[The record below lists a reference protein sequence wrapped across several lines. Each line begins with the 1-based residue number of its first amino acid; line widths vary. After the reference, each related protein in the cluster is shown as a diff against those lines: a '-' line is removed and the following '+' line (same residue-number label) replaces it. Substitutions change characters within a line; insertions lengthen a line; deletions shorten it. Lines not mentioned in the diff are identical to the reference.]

1 MKLSIRWV
9 LILGSLAIIWV
20 TQMITITTSYVSS
33 QRVLLTHAQ
42 DIMRNIADLAMEQAE
57 NHLIHAESAARLT
70 KRLLTSNVVSR
81 AKDRMTDLERY
92 FHDQLAVYPQF
103 AGIYLGE
110 PNGDFFDVRR
120 DATHGQGGVR
130 TKISIH
136 TDGTKQTRLIWRD
149 DANQVVDRRMVSDDP
164 YDPRKRPWYT
174 KALEE
179 KRIVWT
185 DPYIFFTSQKPGI
198 TIAGPTYSDDGRL
211 RGIV

>member
-110 PNGDFFDVRR
+110 PNGDFLMSVGMPPMAKAGCAPKFRSTPT
-120 DATHGQGGVR
+120 AP
-130 TKISIH
+130 S
-136 TDGTKQTRLIWRD
+136 
-149 DANQVVDRRMVSDDP
+149 
-164 YDPRKRPWYT
+164 KR
-174 KALEE
+174 A
-179 KRIVWT
+179 
-185 DPYIFFTSQKPGI
+185 
-198 TIAGPTYSDDGRL
+198 
-211 RGIV
+211 